1 MNSHA
6 QKIYTHKMALSYYVH
21 YSVTCFFIQWYGM
34 CIFFKLPGCNKCT
47 ISIVPLK
54 CTISIQ
60 TCSVIF
66 LHDMPM
72 NTPVIQDHDFTPQL
86 YRDEGFPGSSAGKG
100 SACNAGDLHSI
111 PRLGNP
117 LEEGMATHSSIL
129 AWSIPWTIPWGCKDS
144 ETQLSNFHFLSLY
157 WDITTI

>member
-60 TCSVIF
+60 TCPIIF
-66 LHDMPM
+66 LHDVPM
-72 NTPVIQDHDFTPQL
+72 NTPVIQDHDFTPSFTEM
-86 YRDEGFPGSSAGKG
+86 RAS
-100 SACNAGDLHSI
+100 
-111 PRLGNP
+111 
-117 LEEGMATHSSIL
+117 LEAQQVKNLPAMRETCIRSL
-129 AWSIPWTIPWGCKDS
+129 DWEIPWRRAWLPTLVFWPGAFHGLFHGGAKIQKHNWA
-144 ETQLSNFHFLSLY
+144 TFTFFHFTE
-157 WDITTI
+157 I